1 MNNIY
6 KDYCYEVFDIETK
19 KENISNASLKVV
31 YNPLSKS
38 YGSLSPNINDNKY
51 LIIINLFNF
60 KDMNHEDK
68 LFYIYNTIC
77 HEIEHIKTFEKTK
90 EDDFY
95 NYNHIMT
102 LMEYIT
108 YLSDLKLSP
117 NRINMGVKAK
127 LLIGKRLNRNYKV
140 SLSEI
145 NSLLVGYKKA
155 IGIKSFENKKETID
169 KIIETLQ
176 LLNNSLEISYGSKKE
191 VLDNFGVYYIGT
203 IKYLREYP
211 EVLKEYKVLN
221 NFFYPNG
228 QAKDVYTL
236 YRSRNKDNY
245 VLYDRFIL
253 NIIMETIDN
262 SYVIECMKL
271 DVDFKKYIELLIHQY
286 IDNSI
291 NFINNLDKCK
301 LIIPEDE
308 ILNDNVNMIMKSQ
321 VLVNDLIN
329 KSNMEIKSSMIF

>member
-6 KDYCYEVFDIETK
+6 KDYCYAVFSIETK
-19 KENISNASLKVV
+19 KENINNVSLKVV

-38 YGSLSPNINDNKY
+38 FGSLSPNINNNKY
-51 LIIINLFNF
+51 LIVINLFNF
-60 KDMNHEDK
+60 KNMSHEDK

-90 EDDFY
+90 KDDFY

-108 YLSDLKLSP
+108 YLSDLKISP
-117 NRINMGVKAK
+117 NKINMGVKAK

-140 SLSEI
+140 SLGEI
-145 NSLLVGYKKA
+145 NSLLVGYKNA
-155 IGIKSFENKKETID
+155 INIKNFENKKETMD
-169 KIIETLQ
+169 KIIEALQ
-176 LLNNSLEISYGSKKE
+176 LLNNSLEISYGNQNE

-203 IKYLREYP
+203 INYLKEYP
-211 EVLKEYKVLN
+211 EILKVYKVLN

-236 YRSRNKDNY
+236 YRNRNKDNY

-271 DVDFKKYIELLIHQY
+271 DSDFKEYIEVLIHQY

-321 VLVNDLIN
+321 ALIN
-329 KSNMEIKSSMIF
+329 NLINESNAEIKSSMIF

>member
-1 MNNIY
+1 
-6 KDYCYEVFDIETK
+6 
-19 KENISNASLKVV
+19 
-31 YNPLSKS
+31 
-38 YGSLSPNINDNKY
+38 
-51 LIIINLFNF
+51 
-60 KDMNHEDK
+60 
-68 LFYIYNTIC
+68 
-77 HEIEHIKTFEKTK
+77 
-90 EDDFY
+90 
-95 NYNHIMT
+95 
-102 LMEYIT
+102 
-108 YLSDLKLSP
+108 
-117 NRINMGVKAK
+117 MGVKAK

-155 IGIKSFENKKETID
+155 IGVKSFKNKKETID